1 MLQKSEN
8 QAFKL
13 WEMGQLN
20 IGKEPTKPAASAP
33 KKEPLTPEL
42 SLLLENLRKQAFE
55 KGLQEGYAAGMEKA
69 RISNEAIKEH
79 FLTVAES
86 FQNAL
91 KQADQTMAQDVLD
104 LALDIAKA
112 MIKTSLQ
119 THPDKIIPVVQ
130 HCIRYLPY
138 VEKPALLMLHPLDA
152 EIVREQLREELNE
165 NHWQVIEDSNIERG
179 GCMVETASNEI
190 DATNQTRWRRITDA
204 LGRTNDWQV
213 NIEPASMPAS
223 AHENSAE

>member
-1 MLQKSEN
+1 MLQKNES
-8 QAFKL
+8 QAFKR

-20 IGKEPTKPAASAP
+20 TGKESVKASVATP

-42 SLLLENLRKQAFE
+42 SLLLEKLRKQAFE

-69 RISNEAIKEH
+69 RINNEAVKEQ
-79 FLTVAES
+79 FLGIADS
-86 FQNAL
+86 FQQAL
-91 KQADQTMAQDVLD
+91 KQTDQTMAQDVLD

-112 MIKTSLQ
+112 MIKSSMQ
-119 THPDKIIPVVQ
+119 IDPDKIIPVVQ

-152 EIVREQLREELNE
+152 EIVREQLREELDE

-190 DATNQTRWRRITDA
+190 DASNQTRWRRITDA
-204 LGRTNDWQV
+204 LGRVNDWHV
-213 NIEPASMPAS
+213 SIEAAPAQPN
-223 AHENSAE
+223 NSAE